1 MRYTLGTT
9 NAKSTAGKYKLTIKL
24 SKKQLQETFLIRIYK
39 LSGLNQR
46 LVTVCKPE
54 IVLVR

>member
-39 LSGLNQR
+39 LSGLN
-46 LVTVCKPE
+46 
-54 IVLVR
+54 